1 MPRGGYQLST
11 LILFMILAFL
21 LGSLTRAFVQPADF
35 VLMPFTSNN
44 AVPAA
49 PARSEVKEG
58 ESLRM
63 IDVAA
68 REIDNFVRAAR
79 QLHTFARFS
88 YTDEATLA
96 EMEIEDPFELTGLY
110 HGVDIGRRDSL
121 GPAAE
126 PSRVFLYRRPILD
139 EWCERGD
146 VEIGELIAHVL
157 IHEIGH
163 HLGLTDDDIH
173 AIEDEA
179 E

>member
-49 PARSEVKEG
+49 PARSELKEG

-79 QLHTFARFS
+79 QLHTFARFGYS
-88 YTDEATLA
+88 DEATLA
-96 EMEIEDPFELTGLY
+96 EQEARSEYLEESGMVRWHEMHRF
-110 HGVDIGRRDSL
+110 VDIYL
-121 GPAAE
+121 P
-126 PSRVFLYRRPILD
+126 
-139 EWCERGD
+139 
-146 VEIGELIAHVL
+146 
-157 IHEIGH
+157 
-163 HLGLTDDDIH
+163 GLPWRLVMGL
-173 AIEDEA
+173 AGV
-179 E
+179 